1 MDRIT
6 HWPRRAALFA
16 ALLAAGLAG
25 CADRAQDA
33 VPSATSATA
42 GADRSASTSDEG
54 NTSPSAP
61 AARADVH
68 EVAEAFRTVMTPEDN
83 IDSVASWTAPDG
95 SLWLVATAKAT
106 DRLVVY
112 DGATGATL
120 RHVGSTG
127 DAPGEFRRPNGIAIA
142 GDLVFVVER
151 DGRRVQVM
159 RLPDFSPLG
168 VFGSEQLVKPYG
180 LWIHASDEGGY
191 QLYVTDAYMAGED
204 TQGEDILPPLDQ
216 LDRRVHRFD
225 VRVDGDAATGTPV
238 GHFGDTT
245 PEGALRV
252 VESLWGDPAN
262 DRLLVAEEDET
273 YANEIKVY
281 HLDGR
286 YAGQVIG
293 GGVFQAQA
301 EGIMLRT
308 CADGGGWWITTEQGK
323 AGTVFHLF
331 DRVSLQHAGA
341 VAGPTV
347 ANTDGIWLHQA
358 PTAAFPDGVL
368 YAVHDDQ
375 GAVAI
380 DWREI
385 TQALS
390 LPACPNP

>member
-33 VPSATSATA
+33 APASADATTVVA
-42 GADRSASTSDEG
+42 PADEAADVAT
-54 NTSPSAP
+54 
-61 AARADVH
+61 AARADIR
-68 EVAEAFRTVMTPEDN
+68 EVPEAFLTAMTPEDN

-95 SLWLVATAKAT
+95 QLLLVATAKAT
-106 DRLVVY
+106 DQLVVY
-112 DGATGATL
+112 DGSTGATL
-120 RHVGSTG
+120 RRVGSEG
-127 DAPGEFRRPNGIAIA
+127 AAPGQFSRPNGIAIA
-142 GDLVFVVER
+142 DDLAFVVER
-151 DGRRVQVM
+151 DGRRVQVL
-159 RLPDFSPLG
+159 RLPGLEPLG
-168 VFGSEQLVKPYG
+168 SFGDAELVKPYG
-180 LWIHASDEGGY
+180 LWIHPTGAGAY
-191 QLYVTDAYMAGED
+191 TLYVTDAYMAGED
-204 TQGEDILPPLDQ
+204 AQGEDILPPLAE
-216 LDRRVHRFD
+216 LDRRVHRFEVNVQGD
-225 VRVDGDAATGTPV
+225 VATGTPA
-238 GHFGDTT
+238 GTFGDTT

-252 VESLWGDPAN
+252 VESLWGDAAN
-262 DRLLVAEEDET
+262 DRLLVAEEDEA
-273 YANEIKVY
+273 YANELKVY

-293 GGVFQAQA
+293 GDVFQAQA

-331 DRVSLQHAGA
+331 DRKSLAHAGA
-341 VAGPTV
+341 VAGASV

-358 PTAAFPDGVL
+358 PTPAFPDGVL

-385 TQALS
+385 AGALS
-390 LPACPNP
+390 LPACANP